1 MLKNLRKIFGM
12 GVVIACLLSLFPQS
26 VTGAPAIELS
36 PDTGI
41 VGTQVI
47 VNGTGFSSNVMVSI
61 YWEDETYPLNTTQTT
76 PTGTF
81 SLTIGI
87 PQSVAGRHTVLA
99 KDANGNK
106 ATAQF
111 TVIPSLTISQGSGY
125 VGNSVTVTL
134 HGYAGNVWVTLY
146 WDGIPWLSVPTTNVG
161 SAQKSTQIPE
171 LNGGYHIL
179 SGTDENGNT
188 ASAQF
193 LVLSNITLSPQQGS
207 YGEIVMV
214 EGTGFA
220 QTAEVE
226 LTMNSTYLATAYTN
240 DKGSFTALFSVPELP
255 GCPHEVVARDTS
267 GNIALASFQ
276 ILPSLRLN
284 KYAGFVG
291 ETLSLSGFGYTAG
304 KNLTVFWDN
313 LQIPTNP
320 PVVTALPTGSFTCE
334 ISVPFTPYGSH
345 MLTAKDEVELNKSVT
360 FSVSPRI
367 SVTPDHGL
375 PGCPAL
381 VNGTGFGANLS
392 VDIIWDYG
400 LQSQQMLG
408 STTTNETGAF
418 SHPVQIPQGTNGIHT
433 ITAKDWQGHLAQTP
447 FTLGP
452 SLSLSKTTG
461 TVGTPIDVSGYT
473 FTPGANVS
481 LFWDG
486 GFIGQARTDTSGDF
500 TYSFSIPP
508 SQYGF
513 HTISA
518 IDEYNVSA
526 TASFFVEPDVDVL
539 PDSGTVGSITTII
552 GTGFSGNSIAFIY
565 WDGANTYRSERTDA
579 QGSFMLVF
587 TVPEAPY
594 GTHTIEVRD
603 STGVAAS
610 TEYAIYP
617 SISLSKSAGHVGEP
631 FSVYCYGFASH
642 SLVTLV
648 WDNVS
653 TPYHNLTT
661 DKGTSEISANVPA
674 ALAGSHEL
682 YVYDSNLHAVQ
693 PLTFTV
699 LPLDAPIPFSP
710 SGFVNSTDVMLSWSA
725 VQNASFYRGQ
735 ISTEP
740 AFTTNVSG
748 FYTPSLN
755 FEITGLSHGVKYFW
769 RVRTVDGAGNEGS
782 YSAPLNFTVDIVPP
796 SSSLTGPVYANTNSF
811 TLQYTA
817 DDDVSGVST
826 VKLYYSFNTTEF
838 EFYAQSSLSSGAFR
852 FYPIHGDGVYRFY
865 TVAEDNG
872 GNRELVSGAKHTV
885 ILDTTTP
892 TAFVSQLPAVVA
904 TRTIELNVIAG
915 DTGSGVS
922 HFMIYYSTD
931 EGLTWEFYGNYSNT
945 PVEFTATREGKYL
958 FQAVGVDYAGN
969 VENFGFAEAWTFFD
983 FTGPT
988 LWASVEGTLG
998 NNGWYLSPVTV
1009 ALYASDATATTIYY
1023 SLDSGNWTLYTAPFI
1038 VADDGVHTL
1047 ACHAVDAAGNSNFSL
1062 NLVIR
1067 IDRTP
1072 PVTQHTPVLEWY
1084 NISHVTI
1091 NFTAND
1097 GASGVKFTKVR
1108 IDNGEWITLSTGS
1121 GTAPLTVFGNGN
1133 HTLRYYSVDI
1143 AGNAE
1148 QEQEFCVRIDGLP
1161 PTTTHMLSGTQG
1173 KNGWFLSS
1181 VTLELVSL
1189 DTLSGVASAYY
1200 SIDNSSFREYT
1211 KAVEIGA
1218 EGIHL
1223 IEYYAVDV
1231 AGNVEV
1237 KRSVT
1242 VKIDTTMPT
1251 STISPLE
1258 GWCRT
1263 LPLNLT
1269 IAAEDTG
1276 SGLYAVYYS
1285 INDLPW
1291 VRDSSISLNASGI
1304 YTIRFYAVDIAG
1316 NVEDVNHVVLKIDA
1330 EAPKTVYRV
1339 EGSSIQNGWFGS
1351 SVIVSLSAEDMWSGV
1366 AAIMFS
1372 VDGSIFFRYTG
1383 PIFIE
1388 GDGVHILKFYA
1399 TDNAGNT
1406 EELHTLTICIDSTP
1420 PETTANASSDW
1431 YSKLPVVIGLA
1442 GVDANSGVANTWYR
1456 VDGGEWRNGTEL
1468 TLNEDGI
1475 HTVEFY
1481 SVDIAG
1487 NREMLHTIT
1496 VRIDTLAPV
1505 LQVKGLPLENETV
1518 CGTLYVSFEVN
1529 DISGVARAKYLFEG
1543 VSNLLYSSTNLYSFE
1558 IETKSWSDGPKTIV
1572 IEVTDNAGHTTRI
1585 ARSFRIDN
1593 TPPTISSM
1601 APSDGGV
1608 VQGEVTLIFILADED
1623 KISEV
1628 HVYMDGK
1635 PVSFEREGN
1644 TVRYHWKTTPGDNG
1658 IHVVTIY
1665 VKDAAG
1671 NQKVYEKR
1679 FSVNNPDLTPYMAT
1693 LFLIGGLCAAGAVIM
1708 STRKQRKKVKLE
1720 KKEVKE

>member
-1 MLKNLRKIFGM
+1 
-12 GVVIACLLSLFPQS
+12 
-26 VTGAPAIELS
+26 VT
-36 PDTGI
+36 
-41 VGTQVI
+41 
-47 VNGTGFSSNVMVSI
+47 
-61 YWEDETYPLNTTQTT
+61 
-76 PTGTF
+76 
-81 SLTIGI
+81 
-87 PQSVAGRHTVLA
+87 
-99 KDANGNK
+99 
-106 ATAQF
+106 
-111 TVIPSLTISQGSGY
+111 
-125 VGNSVTVTL
+125 
-134 HGYAGNVWVTLY
+134 
-146 WDGIPWLSVPTTNVG
+146 
-161 SAQKSTQIPE
+161 
-171 LNGGYHIL
+171 
-179 SGTDENGNT
+179 
-188 ASAQF
+188 
-193 LVLSNITLSPQQGS
+193 
-207 YGEIVMV
+207 V

-220 QTAEVE
+220 QTAEVN
-226 LTMNSTYLATAYTN
+226 LTMDSTYLATAYTN

-255 GCPHEVVARDTS
+255 GGLHEVVARDTS
-267 GNIALASFQ
+267 GNIASALFQ

-291 ETLSLSGFGYTAG
+291 ESLSLSGFGYTAG

-320 PVVTALPTGSFTCE
+320 PVVTALSTGSFTCE
-334 ISVPFTPYGSH
+334 ISVPFTPYGIHVLSAEDEAG
-345 MLTAKDEVELNKSVT
+345 LTDSVS

-375 PGCPAL
+375 PGCLAL

-418 SHPVQIPQGTNGIHT
+418 SHTVQIPQGTNGTHT
-433 ITAKDWQGHLAQTP
+433 ITAKDWQGHLAQTI

-461 TVGTPIDVSGYT
+461 TVGTLIDVFGYT

-486 GFIGQARTDTSGDF
+486 GFAGQARTDTSGDF

-508 SQYGF
+508 SQYGV

-565 WDGANTYRSERTDA
+565 WDGTDTYRSERTDA
-579 QGSFMLVF
+579 QGSFILTF

-653 TPYHNLTT
+653 TSYHNLTT

-682 YVYDSNLHAVQ
+682 YVYDSNLHTVQ
-693 PLTFTV
+693 PLTFAV
-699 LPLDAPIPFSP
+699 LPLDAPIPISP

-740 AFTTNVSG
+740 TFTTNVTG

-826 VKLYYSFNTTEF
+826 VKLYYAFNTTEF

-1023 SLDSGNWTLYTAPFI
+1023 SLDSGNWTHYTTPFI

-1108 IDNGEWITLSTGS
+1108 IDDGEWLTLNTGS
-1121 GTAPLTVFGNGN
+1121 GTSPLTVFGNGLHRVQYYSIDVAGN
-1133 HTLRYYSVDI
+1133 QEEEQEFYVKIDGVPPRTEHVISGTTGNNGWFVSGVIVQLVSTDDVSGVSAVYYSVD
-1143 AGNAE
+1143 
-1148 QEQEFCVRIDGLP
+1148 
-1161 PTTTHMLSGTQG
+1161 
-1173 KNGWFLSS
+1173 
-1181 VTLELVSL
+1181 
-1189 DTLSGVASAYY
+1189 
-1200 SIDNSSFREYT
+1200 NSSFQQYSAPIEI
-1211 KAVEIGA
+1211 AVD
-1218 EGIHL
+1218 GIHL
-1223 IEYYAVDV
+1223 IEYYALDV
-1231 AGNVEV
+1231 AGNVET
-1237 KRSVT
+1237 KKTIT
-1242 VKIDTTMPT
+1242 VKIDT
-1251 STISPLE
+1251 ISPSSSIDASA
-1258 GWCRT
+1258 GWYRT
-1263 LPLNLT
+1263 LPVNLT
-1269 IAAEDTG
+1269 INVDDTG
-1276 SGLYAVYYS
+1276 SGMAGVYYS

-1291 VRDSSISLNASGI
+1291 INSCTISINASGV
-1304 YTIRFYAVDIAG
+1304 YTIRYYAIDIAG
-1316 NVEDVNHVVLKIDA
+1316 NVE
-1330 EAPKTVYRV
+1330 E
-1339 EGSSIQNGWFGS
+1339 
-1351 SVIVSLSAEDMWSGV
+1351 
-1366 AAIMFS
+1366 
-1372 VDGSIFFRYTG
+1372 
-1383 PIFIE
+1383 
-1388 GDGVHILKFYA
+1388 
-1399 TDNAGNT
+1399 
-1406 EELHTLTICIDSTP
+1406 
-1420 PETTANASSDW
+1420 
-1431 YSKLPVVIGLA
+1431 
-1442 GVDANSGVANTWYR
+1442 
-1456 VDGGEWRNGTEL
+1456 
-1468 TLNEDGI
+1468 
-1475 HTVEFY
+1475 
-1481 SVDIAG
+1481 
-1487 NREMLHTIT
+1487 
-1496 VRIDTLAPV
+1496 
-1505 LQVKGLPLENETV
+1505 
-1518 CGTLYVSFEVN
+1518 
-1529 DISGVARAKYLFEG
+1529 
-1543 VSNLLYSSTNLYSFE
+1543 
-1558 IETKSWSDGPKTIV
+1558 
-1572 IEVTDNAGHTTRI
+1572 
-1585 ARSFRIDN
+1585 
-1593 TPPTISSM
+1593 
-1601 APSDGGV
+1601 
-1608 VQGEVTLIFILADED
+1608 
-1623 KISEV
+1623 
-1628 HVYMDGK
+1628 
-1635 PVSFEREGN
+1635 
-1644 TVRYHWKTTPGDNG
+1644 
-1658 IHVVTIY
+1658 
-1665 VKDAAG
+1665 
-1671 NQKVYEKR
+1671 
-1679 FSVNNPDLTPYMAT
+1679 
-1693 LFLIGGLCAAGAVIM
+1693 
-1708 STRKQRKKVKLE
+1708 
-1720 KKEVKE
+1720 